1 MALSGAAGSAVN
13 SAVSAAQGAK
23 QSSDSRLAALQGTQA
38 VLSGVQAGQAVALD
52 QAKGTA
58 KDNTNTIGI
67 SASLGSQSSK
77 STSHS
82 EHVNRPV
89 LVPCIF

>member
-58 KDNTNTIGI
+58 KDNTNTIGV
-67 SASLGSQSSK
+67 SASLA
-77 STSHS
+77 HS
-82 EHVNRPV
+82 PQNRPPTVSRIQRREV
-89 LVPCIF
+89 L